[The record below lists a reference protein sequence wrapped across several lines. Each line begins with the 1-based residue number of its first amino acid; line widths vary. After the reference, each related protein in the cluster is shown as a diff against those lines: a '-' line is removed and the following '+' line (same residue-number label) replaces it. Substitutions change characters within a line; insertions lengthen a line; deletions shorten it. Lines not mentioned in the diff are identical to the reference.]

1 MKRLE
6 HAARGDLESFELLDG
21 SRYYFDRMEAHKAVF
36 LHWFACI
43 EAGNPYDW
51 PPAPELLQKLCEAR
65 DVDSA
70 LEVVASKDEILPYDR
85 DILIT
90 ERRLEPRSLVAG
102 RDVYDQVV
110 EDLSE

>member
-43 EAGNPYDW
+43 EAGNP
-51 PPAPELLQKLCEAR
+51 
-65 DVDSA
+65 
-70 LEVVASKDEILPYDR
+70 
-85 DILIT
+85 
-90 ERRLEPRSLVAG
+90 
-102 RDVYDQVV
+102 
-110 EDLSE
+110 